1 MTMPVTLAIDTARER
16 LQIALVNR
24 HGKIDVEIRDIAR
37 GHAEIIMDVIVA
49 ILARNGLAYQTIE
62 KIAVTTGPGS
72 FTGLRIGL
80 SVARGLGLALGV
92 PVLGISSLLALSL
105 SHDGPIDL
113 IVDAK
118 RGEAYRQAFS
128 APGIPASA
136 PELVDL
142 NQALQV
148 ASRTAPD
155 DPMIDIATMTKFAAT
170 ANPADFPPVPNYIRA
185 ADAKPQTRGKV
196 ARQ

>member
-1 MTMPVTLAIDTARER
+1 MTLPVTLAIDTARDR
-16 LQIALVNR
+16 LQIALGNSD
-24 HGKIDVEIRDIAR
+24 GKIDVEIRDIAR

-49 ILARNGLAYQTIE
+49 ILARNGLGYENLE
-62 KIAVTTGPGS
+62 KVAVTTGPGS

-92 PVLGISSLLALSL
+92 PVLGISSLVALSL

-113 IVDAK
+113 IVDAR

-136 PELVDL
+136 PQLV
-142 NQALQV
+142 ALET
-148 ASRTAPD
+148 ALEAAARTAPD
-155 DPMIDIATMTKFAAT
+155 DPAIDIATMTKFAAT
-170 ANPADFPPVPNYIRA
+170 ANPDDFPPVPNYIRA

-196 ARQ
+196 ARI